1 MNRQETNSRQA
12 LPAYTAAAVCL
23 LCTAARVMTLS
34 GGSAADRFLVLSVL
48 LALGALAVV
57 LLRRSCPALPLHWAV
72 FAVAAAILLRALCL
86 DYKSGDY
93 NTFLSRWAAYFREN
107 GGFRAISANIGDYNA
122 PYLYFV
128 AAISYLGTPD
138 LYLYKLFSILFD
150 VLLAWGCLRVT
161 VLTAGDERP
170 YAGAAAFVGAL
181 LLPTVILNGAYWG
194 QCDSIY
200 AALTLHALALLM
212 EERPVPSLAV
222 LAAAFSFKLQ
232 TIFLIPLWGAAWL
245 AGRVRFRQ
253 LFVFPAAYALTIL
266 PALML
271 GKPLG
276 DILGVYFNQ
285 MGEYGKLTLNAP
297 SVFQFLPYKEAV
309 NETLLSALG
318 VAAAM
323 ALALAVLAAGFALR
337 GRLDSGA
344 LLGLGV
350 VLAIGVPFFL
360 PHMHERY
367 FYLADVLTLCWACT
381 ARRRLPV
388 CVLAAGSSLAC
399 YLVYLRLKYNLVLT
413 VGDHRFVMAV
423 EAVAMLAA
431 LVLSVV
437 EFIRIFK
444 ECNAKPLDRRNEG

>member
-1 MNRQETNSRQA
+1 MNGQETNSRQA
-12 LPAYTAAAVCL
+12 LPAYIAAGVCV

-34 GGSAADRFLVLSVL
+34 GGAAADRLLVLLVL
-48 LALGALAVV
+48 LALGALAAV
-57 LLRRSCPALPLHWAV
+57 LLHWGCPAFPLHWAV
-72 FAVAAAILLRALCL
+72 LAVAAALLLRALCL

-93 NTFLSRWAAYFREN
+93 GTFLSQWAVFFREN
-107 GGFRAISANIGDYNA
+107 GGFRAISANIGDYNV

-161 VLTAGDERP
+161 ALAAGDKRP

-200 AALTLHALALLM
+200 AALALHALAFLM
-212 EERPVPSLAV
+212 EEQPVPSLAV
-222 LAAAFSFKLQ
+222 LAVAFSFKLQ

-253 LFVFPAAYALTIL
+253 LFVFPAAYVITIL
-266 PALML
+266 PALAL

-318 VAAAM
+318 VAIAM
-323 ALALAVLAAGFALR
+323 VLALAVLAAGFALR
-337 GRLDSGA
+337 GRLGNGA

-350 VLAIGVPFFL
+350 VLVIGVPFFL

-367 FYLADVLTLCWACT
+367 FFLADVLTLCWACT
-381 ARRRLPV
+381 ALRRLPV
-388 CVLAAGSSLAC
+388 CALTAGASLAC
-399 YLVYLRLKYNLVLT
+399 YLVYLRLKYNIVIT
-413 VGDHRFVMAV
+413 VGDHRYVMV
-423 EAVAMLAA
+423 METVAMLAA
-431 LVLSVV
+431 LVLSMV
-437 EFIRIFK
+437 EFVRIFK
-444 ECNAKPLDRRNEG
+444 DCNAKPLDRRNEA